1 MITYTQIEKSSCAL
15 HVQTILATLD
25 CYMTMK
31 IIKHLLFAEKDDNFP
46 GYVKLS
52 LAEVKANDINWV
64 HVARM
69 IDDKL
74 YLSNSLI
81 MDSVYKHISV
91 EKFKNVI
98 PLQEDRLLLLY
109 IPSFDK
115 RDENG
120 PAYTVD
126 YTIFSG
132 STIKTD
138 NVFCFNYDTWPSS
151 ANSFITRR
159 KPNN

>member
-1 MITYTQIEKSSCAL
+1 
-15 HVQTILATLD
+15 
-25 CYMTMK
+25 MK

-115 RDENG
+115 RMKTDLL
-120 PAYTVD
+120 
-126 YTIFSG
+126 IQ
-132 STIKTD
+132 STIQ
-138 NVFCFNYDTWPSS
+138 FFPGLL
-151 ANSFITRR
+151 
-159 KPNN
+159 